1 MHLRGLK
8 GLSGL
13 RYDIISYVIVTLVLF
28 NDKQKQTFINS
39 YQFRCRLKD
48 ENRGRNSS
56 LSSVPRDS
64 TTQHQKVRTQRKM
77 GNPVVQKILYA
88 WLRLTLTRFTMDPDG
103 KRNTKHQQISVLQL
117 SIQKFRCVILFSIF
131 LFKTFQNRLFKR
143 YNKLIL
149 IRYFFRQKH
158 PNI

>member
-1 MHLRGLK
+1 MISSLMLSLHLYYY
-8 GLSGL
+8 S
-13 RYDIISYVIVTLVLF
+13 F
-28 NDKQKQTFINS
+28 NEKQKQTFINS

-64 TTQHQKVRTQRKM
+64 TTQHQKVRTPRKM
-77 GNPVVQKILYA
+77 GNLVVQKILYA

-117 SIQKFRCVILFSIF
+117 SIQKFRFVIFFTIF
-131 LFKTFQNRLFKR
+131 LFKTHKINFWKSSIHQIQSIN
-143 YNKLIL
+143 LIFL
-149 IRYFFRQKH
+149 
-158 PNI
+158 